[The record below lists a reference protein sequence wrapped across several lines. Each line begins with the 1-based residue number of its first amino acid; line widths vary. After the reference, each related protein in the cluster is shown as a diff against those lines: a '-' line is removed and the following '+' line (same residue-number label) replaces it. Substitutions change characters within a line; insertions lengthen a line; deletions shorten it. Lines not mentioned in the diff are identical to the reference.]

1 MTFSIILSELQSAVT
16 DKYLELNEV
25 RSKWNQSMDLAKEF
39 MLLIH
44 KTKIPKIC
52 RVQIVEYFPRYCCSC
67 FERLHSLLS
76 KKRLETGISLLFF
89 FFFFFFIV

>member
-39 MLLIH
+39 VLLIH
-44 KTKIPKIC
+44 NTKIPKIC
-52 RVQIVEYFPRYCCSC
+52 RVKYWSIFLDTVVLVLRDFTRS
-67 FERLHSLLS
+67 FR
-76 KKRLETGISLLFF
+76 KRDWNTFALFF
-89 FFFFFFIV
+89 FFFFF

>member
-1 MTFSIILSELQSAVT
+1 MTFPIILSELQSAVT

-52 RVQIVEYFPRYCCSC
+52 RVQILEYFPRYCCSC
-67 FERLHSLLS
+67 FERLQLAPFE
-76 KKRLETGISLLFF
+76 KETGIPLLFF
-89 FFFFFFIV
+89 FFFFF